1 MPEFL
6 LAFND
11 GEVMAAETD
20 LIDFQRPVLTVNA
33 NEPGGNNREVVVPLT
48 SLKYVVFGGE
58 EEMVESEEA
67 LGKVVIHFTDHE
79 VMRAY
84 AERETLGGPLGV
96 IYTLVDPERRVRRR
110 IGIPYTSVKAIF
122 RVQQWDSRGRRTAL
136 TYQRVAQIL
145 ARRDDAARVERA
157 GPRAAGQRTRRRPLL
172 DRTRGA

>member
-20 LIDFQRPVLTVNA
+20 LIDFHRPLLQVSAT
-33 NEPGGNNREVVVPLT
+33 EPGGNNREMLVPMT

-58 EEMVESEEA
+58 EELVESVED

-96 IYTLVDPERRVRRR
+96 IYTLVDPDRRVRRR
-110 IGIPYTSVKAIF
+110 IGIPYTAVKAIF
-122 RVQQWDSRGRRTAL
+122 RVQRWDSRGLRTGL
-136 TYQRVAQIL
+136 TYERVAQIL
-145 ARRDDAARVERA
+145 ARRVDAARVERA
-157 GPRAAGQRTRRRPLL
+157 GGRAAPRHRRQPLL
-172 DRTRGA
+172 DRTRQS